1 MSKVVT
7 VGVLDERGLGRVS
20 EPVRVP
26 LSWIGLEPAVG
37 LVAIDATGA
46 RHATQVVG
54 DTLLFLADIPVG
66 GRLAT
71 FDLAVEDAPAGE
83 NTVTIR
89 QSQPVQSDGF
99 RRFDTG
105 AFEIELCTGKAN
117 GRTNGKWGIR
127 YFRPASRTESLI
139 IDYSNSMGGVFGPYF
154 TPENGLI
161 NPPEHAIATATVVD
175 EGPLFVHY
183 RFDVDVPSGL
193 DPKLE
198 GAQIHIDWRFYAG
211 TPWFERTYRISD
223 YSTTIDRM
231 PASNTMT
238 VGDEFESGQGRV
250 VFDGFSSVGST
261 VFRAG
266 DPYSLVLIQA
276 VHDAL
281 NSIDGDASPVIE
293 EYRRA
298 MADGVENESYDF
310 YWKVLCS
317 LEPYL
322 PAEKLTPV
330 LDGIVAASHEAVR
343 RDLIDAPLLEE
354 GVAEVRVHPQETIF
368 VRDTDK
374 TAMIDSATGDTV
386 VWHTSQ
392 AVRRYQI
399 VQRPQ
404 SGWVNW
410 GTNGEN
416 EFPELPSGSTIRL
429 AFGRFD
435 NWTLQADRL
444 STAVRVEL
452 MEQ

>member
-1 MSKVVT
+1 M
-7 VGVLDERGLGRVS
+7 
-20 EPVRVP
+20 
-26 LSWIGLEPAVG
+26 
-37 LVAIDATGA
+37 
-46 RHATQVVG
+46 G
-54 DTLLFLADIPVG
+54 DTVLFLADIPAG
-66 GRLAT
+66 DRLNT
-71 FDLAVEDAPAGE
+71 FDLAVEDAPGGHAASE
-83 NTVTIR
+83 DAATIR
-89 QSQPVQSDGF
+89 QSEPLQSDGF

-127 YFRPASRTESLI
+127 FFRPAGRAESLI
-139 IDYSNSMGGVFGPYF
+139 KDYSNSMGGVFGPYF

-161 NPPEHAIATATVVD
+161 NPPEHAIANATVVD
-175 EGPLFVHY
+175 EGPLFAHY
-183 RFDVDVPSGL
+183 RFDVNVPSGL
-193 DPKLE
+193 DPQLD
-198 GAQIHIDWRFYAG
+198 GSQIHIDWRFYAG

-250 VFDGFSSVGST
+250 LFDGFSASRST

-276 VHDAL
+276 VQDAL
-281 NSIDGDASPVIE
+281 NSIGGDASPVIE
-293 EYRRA
+293 EYRQA
-298 MADGVENESYDF
+298 MAGGVENESYDF

-322 PAEKLTPV
+322 SDETRTRV
-330 LDGIVAASHEAVR
+330 LDEIVNASHEAVR
-343 RDLIDAPLLEE
+343 RDLIEAPLLEQD
-354 GVAEVRVHPQETIF
+354 VAEVRVHPQETIF
-368 VRDTDK
+368 VRDADK

-392 AVRRYQI
+392 VVRRYQI

-435 NWTLQADRL
+435 DWKQQADRL
-444 STAVRVEL
+444 ATSVRVEL
-452 MEQ
+452 MERE